1 MKTEQLNGERN
12 ASKVLEF
19 DGHNRSL
26 RQESFAMR
34 ILLSLGFERVAWSL
48 RRLHCPVTKDA
59 LVLEVGSGGKPYPR
73 ADVLL
78 DAYENTRERNWAPLK
93 TDRPTVLG
101 FVERLPFRDKT
112 FDFVIASHV
121 LEHSADPEQFISEL
135 QRVARAG
142 YIEVPDAFFE
152 RINPLLDHHLEITQR
167 DGRLLIRKK
176 PKHVVDQDL
185 VELYEDRAK
194 KYMTRELFVGHPFA
208 FHVRYYWQEKI
219 DFVIANPE
227 IDAVWFAGES
237 QDAMEA
243 TTLGPSAL
251 RNRLQSVVLNVFQT
265 LRQGRHRTINLEKL
279 LRCPVCMND
288 ELVTEINR
296 ICCSKCNRIYPV
308 RGGVPVMQES
318 AASREDKSTQQ

>member
-1 MKTEQLNGERN
+1 MKIKQPNGEGN
-12 ASKVLEF
+12 TSGSLEI
-19 DGHNRSL
+19 DGCNMPL
-26 RQESFAMR
+26 RQESFVMR
-34 ILLSLGFERVAWSL
+34 TFRALGFERVAWSL
-48 RRLHCPVTKDA
+48 RRLHCPVAKDA

-93 TDRPTVLG
+93 ADRPTVLG
-101 FVERLPFRDKT
+101 FVEHLPFRDKT

-121 LEHSADPEQFISEL
+121 LEHSADPEQFIAEL
-135 QRVARAG
+135 QRVAKAG

-176 PKHVVDQDL
+176 PKHVVDHDL

-194 KYMTRELFVGHPFA
+194 EYMTSELFVGHPFA
-208 FHVRYYWQEKI
+208 FHVRYYWREKI

-227 IDAVWFAGES
+227 VDAVWFAGEV
-237 QDAMEA
+237 QDSMVA

-251 RNRLQSVVLNVFQT
+251 RNRLQSIALNMFQK
-265 LRQGRHRTINLEKL
+265 LRRGRHRSINLAEL
-279 LRCPVCMND
+279 LCCPVCMND

-296 ICCSKCNRIYPV
+296 ICCSKCNRIYPI

-318 AASREDKSTQQ
+318 EVIQEDRSAL